1 MQIHLIPQEKP
12 IIILL
17 RKYELFQELAVG
29 QICKCVIS
37 TMGVY
42 EFFGYQN
49 IVSGRGL
56 FLWQFCL
63 QSLCVVPIINYP
75 LSCAHLEFVGLLYE
89 FC

>member
-1 MQIHLIPQEKP
+1 MQDHLIPQEKP

-63 QSLCVVPIINYP
+63 QSLCVVLNKLSSIMRSFRICWPPI
-75 LSCAHLEFVGLLYE
+75 
-89 FC
+89 